1 MTGQSGEVYIL
12 FTNVRD
18 INYANIIFNP
28 NLLSQHQSV
37 ELSLH
42 LIQSVHITDYL
53 ILYFLNYLDWSFLF
67 RQESRARGLADNQE
81 EKYIFFYLIS
91 IICCLQHWNIILIC
105 SWKKC
110 FNILLSFLYFY
121 DSKISTITRKVPRV
135 RNWGFFLKIIFSMSS
150 PDFSL
155 SKFDTRTS
163 LEVFI
168 SFIRDMMGTEA
179 TEMQRTTS
187 LVFFK
192 NLFGSSSLI
201 ISTVQCKQK
210 QFAFS
215 LLPDVFQYGRE
226 AQSQSCQKK
235 KGVEDLLSHTPH
247 VWKNKTK
254 DWALVHERELSVFWI
269 RSLYMV

>member
-1 MTGQSGEVYIL
+1 MTVKSWEVYIL

-81 EKYIFFYLIS
+81 EKYNFFYLIS

-110 FNILLSFLYFY
+110 FNILLFFLPFY
-121 DSKISTITRKVPRV
+121 NSKISTIMRKVV
-135 RNWGFFLKIIFSMSS
+135 RRRYWGFFLKIIFH
-150 PDFSL
+150 SL
-155 SKFDTRTS
+155 KYFQLKPGICQLNITQFPHCLTEFQWWIRGESIFGIIN
-163 LEVFI
+163 FI
-168 SFIRDMMGTEA
+168 VM
-179 TEMQRTTS
+179 TT
-187 LVFFK
+187 L
-192 NLFGSSSLI
+192 NLF
-201 ISTVQCKQK
+201 TTNC
-210 QFAFS
+210 F
-215 LLPDVFQYGRE
+215 
-226 AQSQSCQKK
+226 
-235 KGVEDLLSHTPH
+235 
-247 VWKNKTK
+247 
-254 DWALVHERELSVFWI
+254 
-269 RSLYMV
+269 RSWQGQVTGDNEGNGT